1 MNAGMLKLENI
12 QILDRVNDWKE
23 AVAVSVKPLVEGNY
37 VEQRYVDGII
47 QNTLEMG
54 PYYIIA
60 DGVALLHG
68 RPEQGVKHQQIG
80 VTVMRQEVTFVN
92 EDAKARLLIV
102 LAAENAD
109 SHIDAMRELA
119 EILMDEE
126 KVQKII
132 EAPGPEDV
140 WKLFLQE
147 HQ

>member
-1 MNAGMLKLENI
+1 MNGEMLKRESV
-12 QILDRVNDWKE
+12 QILDRVRDWKE
-23 AVAVSVKPLVEGNY
+23 AVAVSVKPLVDGGY

-68 RPEQGVKHQQIG
+68 RPEQGVKRQQLG
-80 VTVMRQEVTFVN
+80 VTVVKQEVTFLN

-109 SHIDAMRELA
+109 SHIDAIRDLA
-119 EILMDEE
+119 EIMMDEE
-126 KVQKII
+126 RVQKII
-132 EAPGPEDV
+132 AAKEPEEI
-140 WKLFLQE
+140 LEQFI
-147 HQ
+147 